1 MHGIN
6 RRGRTARMQ
15 PRVMRRRRRQRAA
28 PRRPKVSP
36 TTKRGPRAEGRG
48 RRAGP
53 VSASGGD
60 ACLGAR
66 YRRLGARVHQR
77 DGHLRGSGMLCCGA
91 RKWVEYCTHAR
102 RDGVF
107 WQRPPRWVE
116 ERFQLNSQATSR
128 PWCIRHE
135 PCVGIEMQHAT
146 TYNMQRTNAYKRS
159 MQYANATCSI

>member
-15 PRVMRRRRRQRAA
+15 PRVMRRR
-28 PRRPKVSP
+28 PKVSP
-36 TTKRGPRAEGRG
+36 TTKRGPRG
-48 RRAGP
+48 RRGGGGGQGRCRRAT
-53 VSASGGD
+53 GGD

-146 TYNMQRTNAYKRS
+146 TYNMQHTNAYKRS